1 MRLSDAEWK
10 VMREVWRLGEATARD
25 VASALASET
34 GWAYN
39 TVKTMMVRLEA
50 KGALRSR
57 MGGKTSFYQA
67 ALTRRRARRAA
78 LRALVDVAFDGG
90 FGPLVRFLLDEEA
103 LSAKDRAALRRL
115 AGKEGAGRRRAR

>member
-1 MRLSDAEWK
+1 
-10 VMREVWRLGEATARD
+10 
-25 VASALASET
+25 
-34 GWAYN
+34 
-39 TVKTMMVRLEA
+39 MMVRLEA

-78 LRALVDVAFDGG
+78 LRALVDAAFDGG